1 LTQAWLIIPAAL
13 AGVLAP
19 KLLPWLFL
27 PANPP
32 ESMTR
37 RLRLLPPATLG
48 AFTALTAAQWI
59 TGYPRPLAPVA
70 ALAVTLLVALVARH
84 TLIALAVG
92 TVLVVGLHLA
102 GLA

>member
-1 LTQAWLIIPAAL
+1 M
-13 AGVLAP
+13 AP

-27 PANPP
+27 PASPP
-32 ESMTR
+32 ESLTR

-48 AFTALTAAQWI
+48 AFTALTAAQW
-59 TGYPRPLAPVA
+59 TAGYQLPLAPIA
-70 ALAVTLLVALVARH
+70 ALAVTLLVALVTRR
-84 TLIALAVG
+84 TLIALMVG